1 MAFGAHRAAALRR
14 YQKENTWPF
23 EAPPASLC
31 TDEVQLEIINTEQRH
46 EIAPGEEH
54 LGQGQSFPL
63 HPWPDVLHSLC
74 TEPFDG
80 LMMMYLC
87 ITN

>member
-14 YQKENTWPF
+14 YQKENIWPL

-31 TDEVQLEIINTEQRH
+31 MDEVQLEIINAEQRH

-54 LGQGQSFPL
+54 LGQGQSFPWQ
-63 HPWPDVLHSLC
+63 PWPDMLPSLLRC
-74 TEPFDG
+74 ALSL
-80 LMMMYLC
+80 LMG
-87 ITN
+87 